1 MNQNQAAQEI
11 SIIKQMIEKTKKETA
26 ESGHLFIFMG
36 IATVLFVLCIGLL
49 EYFQM
54 NRWILP
60 AMIILT
66 IMNGFVGFL
75 VVKKTDK
82 SEKVKSYPKTVVL
95 NLWVICGLTLIL
107 ITFLFPFLNVYPFS
121 ALGVLASLI
130 LGIAVFVTG
139 VIYEMRSILWLS
151 SAWWIGAVLLALI
164 KGPFSF
170 VILIATIIVGWIVPG
185 FIINRQYKN
194 GSK

>member
-1 MNQNQAAQEI
+1 MDQNQVAQEI

-36 IATVLFVLCIGLL
+36 IATVLFVLCVGLL

-66 IMNGFVGFL
+66 IVNGFVGFL
-75 VVKKTDK
+75 VVMKTDK

-170 VILIATIIVGWIVPG
+170 IILIATIVVGWIVPG
-185 FIINRQYKN
+185 FITNRQYKN

>member
-1 MNQNQAAQEI
+1 MNQNQVAQEI
-11 SIIKQMIEKTKKETA
+11 LIIKQMIEKTKKETA
-26 ESGHLFIFMG
+26 ESGYLFIFMG
-36 IATVLFVLCIGLL
+36 VATVLFVLCVGLL

-66 IMNGFVGFL
+66 IVNGFVGFL

-95 NLWVICGLTLIL
+95 NLWVVCGLTLIL

-121 ALGVLASLI
+121 ALGVIASLI
-130 LGIAVFVTG
+130 LGIAVFITG

-151 SAWWIGAVLLALI
+151 SAWWIGAVLLALV

-170 VILIATIIVGWIVPG
+170 IILISSIIVGWLIPG

>member
-1 MNQNQAAQEI
+1 MDQNQVAREI
-11 SIIKQMIEKTKKETA
+11 TIIKQMIEKTKRETA

-36 IATVLFVLCIGLL
+36 IATALFVLCVGLL
-49 EYFQM
+49 ELFQLSQ
-54 NRWILP
+54 WILP

-66 IMNGFVGFL
+66 IVNGFIGFL
-75 VVKKTDK
+75 VVTKSDK
-82 SEKVKSYPKTVVL
+82 SERVKTYPKTVVL
-95 NLWVICGLTLIL
+95 NLWVICGLTLVL
-107 ITFLFPFLNVYPFS
+107 LTFLFPFLKVYPFS
-121 ALGVLASLI
+121 ALGVIASLI

-151 SAWWIGAVLLALI
+151 SAWWIGAILLALI
-164 KGPFSF
+164 KSPFSF
-170 VILIATIIVGWIVPG
+170 FILIATIIVGWIFPG